1 MALPA
6 RHHGYLSLEL
16 ICDDGRTVI
25 ARQRSHPPLQIFG
38 LQYDGRGGSAY
49 LQIVNPCGGLF
60 AGDTAEI
67 ELSVGRGAHL
77 YLTTQAATKV
87 YPAEHGAVTRQR
99 TRLRVASGAIL
110 EYFPLPV
117 IPFAGAMYLQE
128 MTMQVEP
135 GGVCL
140 VSEVLAPGR
149 IARGECFAYDMVRS
163 RTEGWLGEQLALFE
177 QMILEPTRRAYTG
190 LGAMDGKRYLATL
203 YVLTMQPFDA
213 RIPAWNRRLAAQYAE
228 HLGITELAHGGLVVR
243 LLGQTGQEVLR
254 RLDEVRRLIREEGLA
269 LPPHHVY
276 QPFA

>member
-1 MALPA
+1 MVLPA
-6 RHHGYLSLEL
+6 RHHGHLSLEL

-38 LQYDGRGGSAY
+38 LQYDSRGGGAY

-67 ELSVGRGAHL
+67 EVSAAQGTHL
-77 YLTTQAATKV
+77 YLTTQAATKI
-87 YPAEHGAVTRQR
+87 YPAANGSVTRQR

-117 IPFAGAMYLQE
+117 IPFANAMYLQE

-149 IARGECFAYDMVRS
+149 MARGECFAYNMVRS
-163 RTEGWLGEQLALFE
+163 RTEGWMGEQPALFE
-177 QMILEPTRRAYTG
+177 QMILEPRQRAYAG
-190 LGAMDGKRYLATL
+190 LGMLDGRCYLATL
-203 YVLTMQPFDA
+203 YILTSQPLDTW
-213 RIPAWNRRLAAQYAE
+213 IPAWNRRLAAQYAE
-228 HLGITELAHGGLVVR
+228 AVGITALAHGGLMVR
-243 LLGQTGQEVLR
+243 LLGRTGQEVLR
-254 RLDEVRRLIREEGLA
+254 RLDAVHRLIREEGIG
-269 LPPHHVY
+269 LPPQHVY